1 MWASHFPYADSNWP
15 DNRQQAVRVTADAP
29 AEARHS
35 VMAGNAARLY
45 RLPGYEQGFAAEAI
59 KEFAALVHF

>member
-15 DNRQQAVRVTADAP
+15 DNRQQAMGVTADAP
-29 AEARHS
+29 AEARSS
-35 VMAGNAARLY
+35 VLAGNVAHLY
-45 RLPGYEQGFAAEAI
+45 RLPGYEKSFTAEAI